1 VFHEEVK
8 MSKKLNRFDLQKMK
22 ESGEKVVWITAY
34 DFATAQFAEKAGM
47 DMILVGDSL
56 GMCIYGYEGTVPVTM
71 DQCIYHSEA
80 VRRGAPKTFVI
91 GDMPFLS
98 YQVSVEDS
106 VRNAGRFFKEANV
119 DAIKLEGGL
128 RVCPQ
133 IRAIADGG
141 MLVMG
146 HIGLTPQSSGQLGGF
161 KAQGRTA
168 ESAVDVLKDARAVEE
183 AGAFSLLVEAVPPE
197 VCKIITEELTIPVYS
212 IGAGIHADGQLMISS
227 DLLGVFQAFTPKFV
241 KKYAN
246 LAEEITRAFE
256 VYVEDVRKLRF
267 PEDEHTYKM
276 VEGELPRLMEMLERK

>member
-1 VFHEEVK
+1 MK
-8 MSKKLNRFDLQKMK
+8 KKLTRFDLQEMK
-22 ESGEKVVWITAY
+22 LSKKKAVWITAY
-34 DFATAQFAEKAGM
+34 DYWTAQFAEQADM

-56 GMCIYGYEGTVPVTM
+56 GMCIYGYEGTIPVTM

-80 VRRGAPKTFVI
+80 VRRGASNTFVI

-98 YQVSVEDS
+98 YQINCDEA
-106 VRNAGRFFKEANV
+106 VRNAGRFFKESRV
-119 DAIKLEGGL
+119 DAIKLEGGR

-133 IRAIADGG
+133 IKAITDAG

-168 ESAVDVLKDARAVEE
+168 ETALELIEDAKAIQT

-197 VCKIITEELTIPVYS
+197 VCRIIRDELTIPVYS
-212 IGAGIHADGQLMISS
+212 IGAGIDADGQLMIVS
-227 DLLGVFQAFTPKFV
+227 DLLGIFQAFTPKFV

-246 LAEEITRAFE
+246 LGEETLKALRTYAD
-256 VYVEDVRKLRF
+256 DVRADRF
-267 PEDEHTYKM
+267 PEAQHTYNM
-276 VEGELPRLMEMLERK
+276 IDGELPKLMAALSKK